1 MEPLFTM
8 LIIVGFSL
16 VMQYICQFI
25 ACRNHKLFRVDC
37 SYCMHVT
44 LQSSDFHQSEPL
56 HDPIDNSCVRFSTHR
71 CFPSACHIL
80 IEEEQ
85 EWPFRQLMFPNSEL
99 RLPLTNQTLSISA
112 AISAPTLEEDADSA
126 NKGQNLTLC

>member
-1 MEPLFTM
+1 M
-8 LIIVGFSL
+8 LITVGFSL
-16 VMQYICQFI
+16 VIQYICQFI

-37 SYCMHVT
+37 PYCMHTLHVT

-56 HDPIDNSCVRFSTHR
+56 HDPIDNSCVRFSPRR

-80 IEEEQ
+80 VEGEQ

-99 RLPLTNQTLSISA
+99 CLPLTNQTLSINA
-112 AISAPTLEEDADSA
+112 AISALTLEEDADSA
-126 NKGQNLTLC
+126 NKSQNLTLC